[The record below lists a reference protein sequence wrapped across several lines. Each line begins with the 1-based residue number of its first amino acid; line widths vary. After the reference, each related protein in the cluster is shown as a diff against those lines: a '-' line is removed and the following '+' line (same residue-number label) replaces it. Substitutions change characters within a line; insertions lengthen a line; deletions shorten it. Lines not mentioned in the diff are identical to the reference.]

1 MPNLAVPGDLLRD
14 PGEPYNEEELRQ
26 MVDFMSQ
33 VNNKSPKPTTKV
45 NQDLIPE
52 PPHNITHVYTKQH
65 QTVGLQP
72 SYCGPFRV
80 VDRPS
85 RSQVKI
91 QVGLTKQGLPR
102 YELRS
107 WRDLKVAPEGLDVP
121 EASRPMRGRKPTTSL
136 SERQEPTEAKS
147 EADYGAEVNK
157 MADSVADSV
166 TTNSTGKRSTRNPQ
180 PSYVFG
186 ISGPPSLHPFQ
197 SPPQVARNSKFH
209 CYSASESDIKAIQ
222 ASIDKGA

>member
-1 MPNLAVPGDLLRD
+1 MLTYGMNLAVPGDLLRD
-14 PGEPYNEEELRQ
+14 PGEPYNDEELKQ
-26 MVDFMSQ
+26 MVDFMSNL
-33 VNNKSPKPTTKV
+33 NNNSPKPTTKSKQELV
-45 NQDLIPE
+45 PE
-52 PPHNITHVYTKQH
+52 PPHSITHVYTKQH

-72 SYCGPFRV
+72 SYCGPFRI

-121 EASRPMRGRKPTTSL
+121 EASRPMRGRKPQKPS
-136 SERQEPTEAKS
+136 SPDDGPTATEVKS
-147 EADYGAEVNK
+147 EPDSNGGEVNN
-157 MADSVADSV
+157 MADSV
-166 TTNSTGKRSTRNPQ
+166 TTNAAGKRSTRNPQ

-186 ISGPPSLHPFQ
+186 VSDLHPFTL
-197 SPPQVARNSKFH
+197 SRGRRRSRR
-209 CYSASESDIKAIQ
+209 
-222 ASIDKGA
+222 